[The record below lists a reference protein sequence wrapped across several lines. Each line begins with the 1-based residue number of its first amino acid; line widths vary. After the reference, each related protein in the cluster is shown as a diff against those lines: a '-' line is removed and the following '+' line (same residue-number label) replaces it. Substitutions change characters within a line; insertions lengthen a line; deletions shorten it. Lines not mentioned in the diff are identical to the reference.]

1 MMEYLRPGKHPIQL
15 FPTVARPFFFI
26 SVRHPPP
33 HMCVCVC
40 VLRPGSGMALE
51 SSMLNRTGTGK

>member
-26 SVRHPPP
+26 SVRHPPT
-33 HMCVCVC
+33 HVC
-40 VLRPGSGMALE
+40 VLRPGSGMVLE